1 MTAAWELPGSPAA
14 RRRAIYGTA
23 GRVFGRYGRLKLPTP
38 PPVDEVH
45 AAGARD
51 LYRTAVRLRGGFL
64 KFGQFVSAR
73 PDLLPPAYVEEL
85 SKLQDRVPPA
95 PAAVMTDVVERD
107 VGPVTQLFASFDEA
121 ASAASLAQVHRAVR
135 HDGRTVAVK
144 IQYPKV
150 AAIVPREAADTRR
163 LLNLVAHLV
172 RGVDLP
178 TIARALE
185 KTILSELDYEPEA
198 ANI

>member
-51 LYRTAVRLRGGFL
+51 IYRTAVRLRGGFL

-73 PDLLPPAYVEEL
+73 PDLLPAAYVEEL

-95 PAAVMTDVVERD
+95 PASVVLRVIEEDLGAVADH
-107 VGPVTQLFASFDEA
+107 FAEFDA
-121 ASAASLAQVHRAVR
+121 HSASAASLAQVHRA
-135 HDGRTVAVK
+135 
-144 IQYPKV
+144 
-150 AAIVPREAADTRR
+150 R
-163 LLNLVAHLV
+163 L
-172 RGVDLP
+172 D
-178 TIARALE
+178 
-185 KTILSELDYEPEA
+185 D
-198 ANI
+198 